1 MAIFEKFW
9 LETLRNIGNADHND
23 FTYLVYGVSCAYLTF
38 DTTEKIKK
46 KTDQIHRSLAAP
58 LGFLQTKGQQL
69 SVLEKCRVQMS
80 EVCKKYM

>member
-1 MAIFEKFW
+1 MLGHFSIFQI
-9 LETLRNIGNADHND
+9 N
-23 FTYLVYGVSCAYLTF
+23 LVFVLTF

-58 LGFLQTKGQQL
+58 LGFLQTKGQRL

>member
-1 MAIFEKFW
+1 MLGHFSIFQI
-9 LETLRNIGNADHND
+9 N
-23 FTYLVYGVSCAYLTF
+23 LVFVLTF